1 LKYVFDNDISYRL
14 VDMLAALDV
23 DAEPLRAEFPPDTK
37 DPVFLEKFS
46 GREMVW
52 ISKNT
57 KQTTNPIEGMLLKQ
71 AGITALYF
79 GPFWNKM
86 KFWQQAEWLVK
97 HWPII
102 DGFAKGATKG
112 TFAEI
117 KRNGK
122 SETFQI

>member
-1 LKYVFDNDISYRL
+1 
-14 VDMLAALDV
+14 MLAALDI
-23 DAEPLRAEFPPDTK
+23 DAEPLRAEFLPNTK
-37 DPVFLEKFS
+37 DPVFLEKFN
-46 GREMVW
+46 GREMIWV
-52 ISKNT
+52 SKNIR
-57 KQTTNPIEGMLLKQ
+57 QTTNPIEAKLLKQ

-86 KFWQQAEWLVK
+86 KFWQQAEWLLK
-97 HWPII
+97 YWPTIH
-102 DGFAKGATKG
+102 GFANGAAKG